1 MRRLNYLT
9 TFMAEGLVIGSYLL
23 AFRLVAL
30 FSGPQGFGEYSLSRR
45 TLSLLMPVAVVGV
58 DLGVARYVSYAQA
71 DKSGKSPGYVAAGLI
86 VLAAGVGI
94 VSAILLVAPGFWGE
108 VFFGSSSYGS
118 LVLALPPLLAGG
130 GLHVIAFGY
139 LRGLNRIQAAN
150 VLMAINM

>member
-9 TFMAEGLVIGSYLL
+9 TFMAEGLVIGSDLL

-58 DLGVARYVSYAQA
+58 ALGVARYVSYAQA

-86 VLAAGVGI
+86 VLAAAVGI
-94 VSAILLVAPGFWGE
+94 VSAILLVPPVLRGE
-108 VFFGSSSYGS
+108 VISGSRSYRRLG
-118 LVLALPPLLAGG
+118 
-130 GLHVIAFGY
+130 
-139 LRGLNRIQAAN
+139 
-150 VLMAINM
+150 

>member
-71 DKSGKSPGYVAAGLI
+71 DKSGKSPSYVAAGL
-86 VLAAGVGI
+86 
-94 VSAILLVAPGFWGE
+94 
-108 VFFGSSSYGS
+108 
-118 LVLALPPLLAGG
+118 
-130 GLHVIAFGY
+130 
-139 LRGLNRIQAAN
+139 
-150 VLMAINM
+150 